1 MFDSEPFGQRAVRL
15 GMATSEQVRL
25 ALETQVML
33 AQKSGLLGEI
43 LVEMGWLDAQDY
55 LKIVQD
61 LAKERSGGSRN
72 HEDLQEAFV
81 DEALERG
88 CVSRDRLEEA
98 KTIQANFTRKN
109 RLIGQVMVE
118 MGFIT
123 AEECKEILKTYP
135 GT

>member
-1 MFDSEPFGQRAVRL
+1 MFDCEPFGQRAVRL
-15 GMATSEQVRL
+15 ELATSEQVRL
-25 ALETQVML
+25 ALETQAMM

-55 LKIVQD
+55 LKLVQD
-61 LAKERSGGSRN
+61 LVKANSDDSNN
-72 HEDLQEAFV
+72 HDDLQEVFV
-81 DEALERG
+81 AEALKRDS
-88 CVSRDRLEEA
+88 VSRERLEEA

-123 AEECKEILKTYP
+123 ADECKKILKTYS